1 MIKDGFGRP
10 ITSMRVSITSRCNF
24 SCRYCHHEGMDAGS
38 ENEMTPEEIRKIVAL
53 GVRFGVKKVKITGGE
68 PLVRKDVVDVIDR
81 VSSIEEITDLS
92 ITTNGY
98 YLEDYAS
105 DLKKAGLDRVNVS
118 LDTLRPDVFKW
129 ITGSDTYE
137 TVIKGIDAALEAEL
151 TPLKINVVVMKGIN
165 DDEINS
171 MLKSYSGR
179 EVIVQLIE
187 LVKSDSSMFR
197 DYYFDLDN
205 IEDEFRKRALEV
217 HERRFMHGRR
227 QYLLNGS
234 TVEVIKPMHNS
245 YFCAH
250 CTRLRVTSDGKFKP
264 CLMRNDNHVDFLKI
278 LRSGVDKRELEKLF
292 VKAVMR
298 REPFFKPGSKERDMV
313 ELKTE

>member
-38 ENEMTPEEIRKIVAL
+38 ENEMTPEEIREIVAL

>member
-24 SCRYCHHEGMDAGS
+24 SCRYCHHEGMAAGS
-38 ENEMTPEEIRKIVAL
+38 ENEMTPEEIREIVAM

-81 VSSIEEITDLS
+81 VSSIEGITDLS

-165 DDEINS
+165 DNEINS

-227 QYLLNGS
+227 QYLLNGA
-234 TVEVIKPMHNS
+234 TVEIIKPMHNS

-250 CTRLRVTSDGKFKP
+250 CTRLRVTSDGEFKP

-313 ELKTE
+313 ELRTE